1 MGCRDGLPLTIY
13 GAEPNTHI
21 VRDHMMSDANKYRCE
36 AEECRRNAERA
47 LRPTDRDAWLRLA
60 ADWAK
65 LAEGAELILCNKDV
79 PRGTGNAAGRA
90 RSN

>member
-1 MGCRDGLPLTIY
+1 
-13 GAEPNTHI
+13 
-21 VRDHMMSDANKYRCE
+21 MMSDANKYRCE

-47 LRPTDRDAWLRLA
+47 LRPIDRDAWLRLA

-65 LAEGAELILCNKDV
+65 LAEGVELTQCTKDV
-79 PRGTGNAAGRA
+79 PRGTGNSAGRP